1 MLRLNLVRRCP
12 ILRRNY
18 HASPTT
24 PSKGDKGMSISPR
37 LQTSFNVHPVIVAMS
52 GGVDSSVTAKLLADL
67 SNVSPAMSHHVAL

>member
-1 MLRLNLVRRCP
+1 
-12 ILRRNY
+12 
-18 HASPTT
+18 
-24 PSKGDKGMSISPR
+24 MSISPR